1 MTFFY
6 VKLSQVKISVFTS
19 FYDFQANK
27 ILWPTG
33 SNMQLITELE
43 ISGVSIQPMIT
54 LIAYVIPQKIL
65 PTLYAL
71 KSFNLEDLVIIGYVT
86 L

>member
-1 MTFFY
+1 MNNLSTY
-6 VKLSQVKISVFTS
+6 CGLTDSRMRDSDIDLPVKLVFPHH
-19 FYDFQANK
+19 FQESK

-54 LIAYVIPQKIL
+54 PIAYVIP
-65 PTLYAL
+65 
-71 KSFNLEDLVIIGYVT
+71 
-86 L
+86 